1 MILSGIELFSQ
12 IAPVERRGRPA
23 ETFTNLKLDYNQ
35 LGG

>member
-23 ETFTNLKLDYNQ
+23 ETFTYLKSRL
-35 LGG
+35 